1 MTTVDMGHEGGDVTG
16 TDSPKVALVTGGSRG
31 MGAEVARQLASDG
44 YAVAV
49 ADVRDCGEAV
59 AAIREAGGTAAA
71 YECDNRSWE
80 QVQRLVETVE
90 RELGPLHV
98 AAQVAGIYDTVPSL
112 EQTHESWRRLLDVNV
127 DGTFH
132 VVRLAAEPMARRGT
146 GAIVC
151 IASTAS
157 WLAWDQSTH
166 YLASKAAVKGL
177 VTGAAYELGRFGVRV
192 NAVAPG
198 TIRTPA
204 TVGELGRPGVE
215 EAEARAT
222 ALGRIGE
229 VTDIAQAVSFLADN
243 QRAGWITG
251 QTVVVDG
258 GYSTHGENAGFGQY
272 TDSVPVTGAAK

>member
-1 MTTVDMGHEGGDVTG
+1 MTR

-59 AAIREAGGTAAA
+59 AAIRDAGGAATG
-71 YECDNRSWE
+71 YECDIRSWE
-80 QVQRLVETVE
+80 EVQRLVDEVE
-90 RELGPLHV
+90 REQGPLHV
-98 AAQVAGIYDTVPSL
+98 AAQVAGIYDTVPFL

-132 VVRLAAEPMARRGT
+132 VVRAAAEPMARRRT

-151 IASTAS
+151 ISSTAS

-166 YLASKAAVKGL
+166 YLTSKAAINGL

-204 TVGELGRPGVE
+204 TVAELARPGAE

-222 ALGRIGE
+222 ALGRVGE
-229 VTDIAQAVSFLADN
+229 VTDIAQAVSFLADSE
-243 QRAGWITG
+243 RAGWITG
-251 QTVVVDG
+251 QTIVVDG

-272 TDSVPVTGAAK
+272 TDSVVAAGATT

>member
-1 MTTVDMGHEGGDVTG
+1 MSGSDAA
-16 TDSPKVALVTGGSRG
+16 KVALVTGAGRG
-31 MGAEVARQLASDG
+31 MGADVARRLSADG
-44 YAVAV
+44 YALAV
-49 ADVRDCGEAV
+49 ADVRDCGE
-59 AAIREAGGTAAA
+59 TAASIRDSGGAAVA
-71 YECDNRSWE
+71 YECDIRRWDE
-80 QVQRLVETVE
+80 VQQLVEAVE
-90 RELGPLHV
+90 RDQGPIHV
-98 AAQVAGIYDTVPSL
+98 AAQVAGVYDTVPFL
-112 EQTHESWRRLLDVNV
+112 EQTPESWRRLLDVNV

-151 IASTAS
+151 ISSTAS

-166 YLASKAAVKGL
+166 YLASKAAINGL

-215 EAEARAT
+215 ETEARAT
-222 ALGRIGE
+222 ALGRVGE
-229 VTDIAQAVSFLADN
+229 TTDIAQAVSFLADGE
-243 QRAGWITG
+243 RAGWITG

-258 GYSTHGENAGFGQY
+258 GYSTHGENAGFGQH
-272 TDSVPVTGAAK
+272 TATVVPAAGPA